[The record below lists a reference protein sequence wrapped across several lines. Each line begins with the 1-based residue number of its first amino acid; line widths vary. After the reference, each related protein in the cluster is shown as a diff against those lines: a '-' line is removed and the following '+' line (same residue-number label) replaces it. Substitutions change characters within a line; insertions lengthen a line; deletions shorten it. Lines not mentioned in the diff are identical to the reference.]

1 MNKLFKVLLVIISS
15 IIMILSLAFIVI
27 EGRLLFSGDWL
38 IYDSP
43 FFGCI
48 RYLGRLLLSVFAF
61 TKCLLEII
69 YINKEHKLKE
79 YLGYADIGLVVMSV
93 VILIFS
99 TNYVGLVCI
108 GLALIK
114 ILVCY
119 IYSINFKR
127 DCYE

>member
-43 FFGCI
+43 ILGCI

-108 GLALIK
+108 VLSFVNFIIKLIK
-114 ILVCY
+114 YKFV
-119 IYSINFKR
+119 NK
-127 DCYE
+127 E

>member
-43 FFGCI
+43 FFGFI
-48 RYLGRLLLSVFAF
+48 RYLGKLLLSVFAF

-79 YLGYADIGLVVMSV
+79 YLGYADIGLVIMSV

-108 GLALIK
+108 LLATLNILIK
-114 ILVCY
+114 FLSLKI
-119 IYSINFKR
+119 IK
-127 DCYE
+127 

>member
-38 IYDSP
+38 IYDIP
-43 FFGCI
+43 FFGFI

-108 GLALIK
+108 VLSFVNFIIKLIK
-114 ILVCY
+114 YKFV
-119 IYSINFKR
+119 NK
-127 DCYE
+127 E

>member
-48 RYLGRLLLSVFAF
+48 RYLGSLLLSVFAF

-69 YINKEHKLKE
+69 NINKEHKLKE

-108 GLALIK
+108 VLSFVNFIIKLIK
-114 ILVCY
+114 YKFV
-119 IYSINFKR
+119 NK
-127 DCYE
+127 E

>member
-93 VILIFS
+93 VILIFL
-99 TNYVGLVCI
+99 TNCVGFICI
-108 GLALIK
+108 FLATLNILIK
-114 ILVCY
+114 FL
-119 IYSINFKR
+119 SIKIIK
-127 DCYE
+127 

>member
-43 FFGCI
+43 ILGCI

-79 YLGYADIGLVVMSV
+79 YLGYTDIGLVVMSV

-108 GLALIK
+108 VLSLINFVIKLIK
-114 ILVCY
+114 YKFV
-119 IYSINFKR
+119 NK
-127 DCYE
+127 E

>member
-15 IIMILSLAFIVI
+15 IIMILSLAFIII

-43 FFGCI
+43 ILGCI

-61 TKCLLEII
+61 TKCLLEVI

-108 GLALIK
+108 VLSL
-114 ILVCY
+114 
-119 IYSINFKR
+119 INFVIKLLN
-127 DCYE
+127 YKFINKE

>member
-43 FFGCI
+43 ILGCI

-108 GLALIK
+108 GLCFVNFIIKLITYK
-114 ILVCY
+114 FV
-119 IYSINFKR
+119 NK
-127 DCYE
+127 E

>member
-43 FFGCI
+43 FFGFI

-61 TKCLLEII
+61 TKCLLEVI

-79 YLGYADIGLVVMSV
+79 YLGYADIGLLVMSV

-108 GLALIK
+108 VLSLINFIIKLIK
-114 ILVCY
+114 YKFV
-119 IYSINFKR
+119 NK
-127 DCYE
+127 E

>member
-1 MNKLFKVLLVIISS
+1 MNKLFKVSLVIISS
-15 IIMILSLAFIVI
+15 IFMILSLAFIVI
-27 EGRLLFSGDWL
+27 EGRLLFRGDWL

-43 FFGCI
+43 FFGFI

-108 GLALIK
+108 FLSL
-114 ILVCY
+114 
-119 IYSINFKR
+119 INFFIK
-127 DCYE
+127 CKNWTNGSWFYL

>member
-48 RYLGRLLLSVFAF
+48 RYLGRLLLSLFAF

-79 YLGYADIGLVVMSV
+79 YLGYSDVGLVVMSV

-108 GLALIK
+108 VLSFVNFIIKLIK
-114 ILVCY
+114 YKFV
-119 IYSINFKR
+119 NK
-127 DCYE
+127 E